1 MHRQMIDAASGGS
14 LVDKTSTNARQLIE
28 NMASNH
34 QQFST
39 RSNSITLLKGT
50 HEVEA
55 SYAADHKKIE
65 GKLDDLAAM
74 VRTLT
79 NLQKKPIPST
89 LCGIFAS
96 TNHPTEACSM
106 LKETG
111 TLDNEQPQAY
121 ATNIYGNN
129 RPPRQQYNHDLSSNK
144 YNPDWK
150 EYPSQKW
157 GNQ

>member
-1 MHRQMIDAASGGS
+1 MLQVEGHWWTKCKQNANKCKKIDWEYG
-14 LVDKTSTNARQLIE
+14 VEPSTI
-28 NMASNH
+28 
-34 QQFST
+34 ST

-50 HEVEA
+50 HGVEA
-55 SYAADHKKIE
+55 SYVADHKKIE

-79 NLQKKPIPST
+79 DLQKKPIPST
-89 LCGIFAS
+89 LCGICAS

-121 ATNIYGNN
+121 AANIYGNN

-144 YNPDWK
+144 YNLDWK

>member
-1 MHRQMIDAASGGS
+1 
-14 LVDKTSTNARQLIE
+14 
-28 NMASNH
+28 MASNH

-50 HEVEA
+50 CGVEA
-55 SYAADHKKIE
+55 SYVADHKKIE
-65 GKLDDLAAM
+65 RKLDDLAAT

-89 LCGIFAS
+89 LCGICAS

-121 ATNIYGNN
+121 AANIYGKT
-129 RPPRQQYNHDLSSNK
+129 PLFL
-144 YNPDWK
+144 
-150 EYPSQKW
+150 
-157 GNQ
+157 